1 MSRPSLGTKRWVTVA
16 CFAALVFPVAL
27 ASRLALNL
35 DIVELNIHSLG
46 LGLGDII
53 GKFQGLHHGLDGV
66 LVLFDVVDAHVD
78 AAAAASVKYSVV
90 TPPECV

>member
-1 MSRPSLGTKRWVTVA
+1 MSRPSLGAKRWVTVA

-53 GKFQGLHHGLDGV
+53 GKF
-66 LVLFDVVDAHVD
+66 
-78 AAAAASVKYSVV
+78 
-90 TPPECV
+90 